1 MPQIKLLIDNQVVYE
16 SSDPTTTSIKSI
28 LKKNRVTMEEDRT
41 PVAMEDLTPVTN
53 PIEGQKYYY
62 ISRKDDKIYE
72 GKLEQIMTITMTNSK
87 KYQIKTENGNEI
99 VNTVYV
105 KKSTMGG
112 KRRTKRSKKRS
123 KKSSKKSRRSRK

>member
-16 SSDPTTTSIKSI
+16 STDPTTTSIKSI

-62 ISRKDDKIYE
+62 VSRKDDKIYE
-72 GKLEQIMTITMTNSK
+72 GKLEQVMTITMTNSK
-87 KYQIKTENGNEI
+87 KYQIKSENGNEI

-123 KKSSKKSRRSRK
+123 KKSRRSRK

>member
-28 LKKNRVTMEEDRT
+28 LKKNRVTMEQDIT

-123 KKSSKKSRRSRK
+123 KKSRRNRK

>member
-1 MPQIKLLIDNQVVYE
+1 MPQIKLLIDNEVVYE
-16 SSDPTTTSIKSI
+16 STDPTTTSIKSI

-72 GKLEQIMTITMTNSK
+72 GKLEQVMTITMTNSK
-87 KYQIKTENGNEI
+87 KYQIKSENGNEI
-99 VNTVYV
+99 VNTVYI

-112 KRRTKRSKKRS
+112 KRRTKRRRK
-123 KKSSKKSRRSRK
+123 RSRKSRSRRTFK

>member
-28 LKKNRVTMEEDRT
+28 LKKNRVTMEQDIT
-41 PVAMEDLTPVTN
+41 QVTMEDLTPVTN

-72 GKLEQIMTITMTNSK
+72 GKLEQVMTITMTNSK
-87 KYQIKTENGNEI
+87 KYQIKSENGNEI
-99 VNTVYV
+99 VNTVYI

-112 KRRTKRSKKRS
+112 KRRTKRRTKK
-123 KKSSKKSRRSRK
+123 SKKSRRKRR

>member
-16 SSDPTTTSIKSI
+16 STDPTSIKSI

-41 PVAMEDLTPVTN
+41 PVVMEDLTPVTN

-62 ISRKDDKIYE
+62 VSRKDDKIYE
-72 GKLEQIMTITMTNSK
+72 GKLEQVMTITMTNSK
-87 KYQIKTENGNEI
+87 KYQINTGNGNEI
-99 VNTVYV
+99 VNTVYI
-105 KKSTMGG
+105 KKQNIGG

-123 KKSSKKSRRSRK
+123 RKSRKGRKGR

>member
-16 SSDPTTTSIKSI
+16 STDPTTTSIKSI
-28 LKKNRVTMEEDRT
+28 LKKNRVTMEQDIT

-72 GKLEQIMTITMTNSK
+72 GKLEQVMTITMTNSK
-87 KYQIKTENGNEI
+87 KYQIKSENGNEI
-99 VNTVYV
+99 VNTVYI

-112 KRRTKRSKKRS
+112 KRRTKRRRKRS
-123 KKSSKKSRRSRK
+123 RRRKSRSRK

>member
-28 LKKNRVTMEEDRT
+28 LKKNRVTMEQDIT

-123 KKSSKKSRRSRK
+123 RKSRKNR